1 MSLDE
6 PNEVQE
12 ELRLLNLIL
21 EGLQK
26 LSDDARQ
33 RVLQTVATYFKFEL
47 TTNVRVRQSPP
58 IEPQDVASSSQSV
71 PFSQDRSISPKQF
84 LLNKEPKTDV
94 ERVACLAYYLTH
106 YQGTPHFKTLDIS
119 KLNTE
124 AAQLKFSNA
133 AVAVDNAARSGYLV
147 PAVRGLKQ
155 ISALGEQF
163 VLALP
168 NRDKAKSVM
177 LRARPRRKQKK
188 PLLTP
193 ENDQE

>member
-12 ELRLLNLIL
+12 ELRLLNVIL

-26 LSDDARQ
+26 LSEDARQ
-33 RVLQTVATYFKFEL
+33 RVLQTVATYFKLEL
-47 TTNVRVRQSPP
+47 TTNARVRHSLPA
-58 IEPQDVASSSQSV
+58 EPQDVPSSGQPI

-84 LLNKEPKTDV
+84 LLSKEPKTDV

-119 KLNTE
+119 KLNTD

-133 AVAVDNAARSGYLV
+133 AVAVDNAAKSGYLV
-147 PAVRGLKQ
+147 PAVKGLKQ

-168 NRDKAKSVM
+168 DRDKAKSVM

>member
-12 ELRLLNLIL
+12 ELRLLNAIL

-26 LSDDARQ
+26 LSEESRQ
-33 RVLQTVATYFKFEL
+33 RVLQTVATYFKFEA
-47 TTNVRVRQSPP
+47 TISPRVHQIPP
-58 IEPQDVASSSQSV
+58 TEAQDVTSTQHL

-84 LLNKEPKTDV
+84 LLSKEPKTDV

-106 YQGTPHFKTLDIS
+106 YRETPHFKTLDIS

-133 AVAVDNAARSGYLV
+133 TVSVDNAAKSGYLV
-147 PAVRGLKQ
+147 PAVKGLKQ

-168 NRDKAKSVM
+168 DRDRAKSVM
-177 LRARPRRKQKK
+177 LRARPRRRQKK
-188 PLLTP
+188 ALLPP
-193 ENDQE
+193 ESDQE